1 LHTKKY
7 VISIPL
13 LTAIE
18 RNGILEKKWRE
29 LDILIR
35 EFGQSTV
42 IVKVHK
48 SKEEQQFIEAFRE
61 HLSKSHKVLY
71 INFTIVSSMRDIA
84 KMIFAQ
90 VRVLFED
97 CIDKE
102 LGDSLRFWEQEDDYR
117 FLDTVLKVPQII
129 IENSQLSRI
138 VFWSENYTEVLKLEE
153 SDEICAMMRSIFQM
167 QQDVVH
173 IFTSDSMEQTKKIFM
188 DYHKPFF
195 HFARILK
202 LDDKR

>member
-1 LHTKKY
+1 M
-7 VISIPL
+7 V
-13 LTAIE
+13 AIK
-18 RNGILEKKWRE
+18 RNGILEKKWKE

-35 EFGQSTV
+35 EFGQGTV

-48 SKEEQQFIEAFRE
+48 NKEEQQFIEAFRE
-61 HLSKSHKVLY
+61 HLSKSYKVLY
-71 INFTIVSSMRDIA
+71 VDFAKVSNMRDIA
-84 KMIFAQ
+84 KMILAQ
-90 VRVLFED
+90 VHLLFED

-102 LGDSLRFWEQEDDYR
+102 LNDSLRFWEQEDAYR
-117 FLDTVLKVPQII
+117 FLDVVLKVPQMI

-153 SDEICAMMRSIFQM
+153 SDAICAMMRSIFQM

-173 IFTSDSMEQTKKIFM
+173 LFTSDSLDQTNKIFM

-195 HFARILK
+195 RFARILK
-202 LDDKR
+202 FDEKR